1 MQRSFVRICVVVVS
15 VTALAVAARPAA
27 EGPRADFGMFVA
39 EQLRAHAM
47 ELFGFHHPLD
57 ESAIGPFDGPS
68 VDALELAGD

>member
-1 MQRSFVRICVVVVS
+1 MQRSFVRICVVVVG

-27 EGPRADFGMFVA
+27 ESPRADFGMFVA